1 MAVKGVT
8 NQASYQNLQNNTT
21 TASTN
26 IKRAKVVKPTQLVK
40 VKSGNVLDE
49 EQMPADKEAEKNR
62 LDSIVKEVNNK
73 LTQTRCEFSYH
84 DEINRM
90 SIKVV
95 DKETNEVIKEIPP
108 EESFKA
114 IEKLWEIAG
123 LLLDEKR

>member
-8 NQASYQNLQNNTT
+8 NQVSYQNVQNNTT
-21 TASTN
+21 AATTN
-26 IKRAKVVKPTQLVK
+26 VQRTEVIKPVQPVK
-40 VKSGNVLDE
+40 VRSGNSSE
-49 EQMPADKEAEKNR
+49 GEQMPADKEAEKAR
-62 LDSIVKEVNNK
+62 LESIVKEVNSK

-84 DEINRM
+84 EKINRM

-95 DKETNEVIKEIPP
+95 DKETNEIIKEIPP

-114 IEKLWEIAG
+114 IEKLWEIVG

>member
-1 MAVKGVT
+1 MAVNGVT
-8 NQASYQNLQNNTT
+8 NQASYQSLQNNT
-21 TASTN
+21 ASAN
-26 IKRAKVVKPTQLVK
+26 VQKPEVVKQIQSIK
-40 VKSGNVLDE
+40 VQPGNASDK
-49 EQMPADKEAEKNR
+49 EQMPADREAEKAR
-62 LDSIVKEVNNK
+62 LESIVKEVNNK
-73 LTQTRCEFSYH
+73 LTKTRCEFSYH

-90 SIKVV
+90 SIRVV

>member
-1 MAVKGVT
+1 MAVNGVT
-8 NQASYQNLQNNTT
+8 NQASYQSLQNNTA

-26 IKRAKVVKPTQLVK
+26 VQKAEVVKLVQPIK
-40 VKSGNVLDE
+40 GQQGNTSDR
-49 EQMPADKEAEKNR
+49 EQMPADKEVEKSR
-62 LDSIVKEVNNK
+62 LESIVKEVNNK
-73 LTQTRCEFSYH
+73 LTKTRCEFSYH
-84 DEINRM
+84 DEINRV

-95 DKETNEVIKEIPP
+95 DKDTNEVIKEIPP